1 MTNKDTTTNLDEFR
15 GVFLAARGSVGYW
28 DKKNDDGFV
37 LESLDHVN
45 GNGCFGAAFFDCREL
60 HDGAG
65 WNGGTN
71 SDHAD
76 RMMRCATIHLNRHKK
91 RMKPKARRDA
101 TDTIERST
109 GWS

>member
-15 GVFLAARGSVGYW
+15 GVFLAASGSVGSW

-45 GNGCFGAAFFDCREL
+45 GNGCFGAAFFDRREL

-65 WNGGTN
+65 WNGGAN

-76 RMMRCATIHLNRHKK
+76 RMMRFFPRATIHLNWHKK
-91 RMKPKARRDA
+91 RMRQGARRMRD
-101 TDTIERST
+101 
-109 GWS
+109 